1 MGRQDAQ
8 DLLVQQR
15 LEFVKVEIE
24 RVGLNVAQHDF
35 EPGLQDRGW
44 HGKAGIG
51 GDHYLPPGTPRRQG
65 PSDDHPS
72 GPSCGDEK
80 YSMSGKLIF
89 QFLTQLIAT
98 FLAAPDSRECMD
110 KIPQRE
116 RRCRRRKGT
125 LNFHG
130 KYFTM

>member
-51 GDHYLPPGTPRRQG
+51 GNHYLPPGSLGSQGLPNERQG
-65 PSDDHPS
+65 RPSR
-72 GPSCGDEK
+72 GDEK

-98 FLAAPDSRECMD
+98 FLAAPDSRECTD
-110 KIPQRE
+110 KIPQR
-116 RRCRRRKGT
+116 
-125 LNFHG
+125 
-130 KYFTM
+130 